1 VLEILASRL
10 ELPKPERMMH
20 RLTTPSASTHKSDEK
35 TKEVLKNREENNR
48 WVVEK
53 WREKVTEEEERRVM
67 EILKQFDL
75 DVYQFGNTLPANWL
89 WIS

>member
-1 VLEILASRL
+1 
-10 ELPKPERMMH
+10 MH

-53 WREKVTEEEERRVM
+53 WREKVTEGEERRVM

-89 WIS
+89 WVS

>member
-1 VLEILASRL
+1 
-10 ELPKPERMMH
+10 
-20 RLTTPSASTHKSDEK
+20 
-35 TKEVLKNREENNR
+35 VLKNREENNR

-53 WREKVTEEEERRVM
+53 WREKVTEGEERRVM

-89 WIS
+89 WVS